1 MHQLHLEI
9 AAFGAED
16 LAVFVAVAQHQ
27 RRIDAHQ
34 RHAELRHAIEEIG
47 GFARG
52 AGKAR
57 QETFHMLRLAVRR
70 ERQQHRFIAELLHQ
84 PDKVRHHFGVVIAGE
99 RTTISTCSARCS
111 ALSPFQLL
119 QRQRGRA
126 MAGQLL
132 TQRRAGQQRRSTMPM
147 ARLISRSHGW
157 RKKKL
162 NTFGARA
169 INGV

>member
-1 MHQLHLEI
+1 
-9 AAFGAED
+9 
-16 LAVFVAVAQHQ
+16 
-27 RRIDAHQ
+27 
-34 RHAELRHAIEEIG
+34 
-47 GFARG
+47 
-52 AGKAR
+52 
-57 QETFHMLRLAVRR
+57 MLRLAVRR

-99 RTTISTCSARCS
+99 RILDDQHVIC
-111 ALSPFQLL
+111 ALLGAQPFQLL

-126 MAGQLL
+126 VAGQLL
-132 TQRRAGQQRRSTMPM
+132 TQRRAGQQRQIDH
-147 ARLISRSHGW
+147 ADGVAAHLRSHGW